1 MNDGKVYIDK
11 EKNLKYTKIFKSV
24 NGLNKNIQI
33 EFDFEIAE
41 FETRSLRFLCQTE
54 EKEMYEIRIDFKE
67 KEEGVRI
74 RKILKTEN
82 EIKYSKEITKTLD
95 KKEKNTKIIFFNE
108 TKIQLNIFGIPLN
121 FDFDFK
127 IFPNKFMMVENY
139 SEENLLEYEKLKVF
153 YHI

>member
-24 NGLNKNIQI
+24 KGLNKNIQI